1 MNHIQSVSVL
11 YEYGH
16 PGVKF
21 HYQNGDSRTLR
32 DNEAEQFI
40 ALVER
45 QRHRQDIDFLNM
57 SRMRRYIANQYF
69 H

>member
-1 MNHIQSVSVL
+1 MNHIKSVSVL
-11 YEYGH
+11 YEYGQ

-21 HYQNGDSRTLR
+21 HYQNGESRELR
-32 DNEAEQFI
+32 NEEAEQFI
-40 ALVER
+40 TLVEK

-57 SRMRRYIANQYF
+57 SRVRRYVANQYF

>member
-1 MNHIQSVSVL
+1 MNHIESVSVL
-11 YEYGH
+11 YEYGQ

-21 HYQNGDSRTLR
+21 HYQNGESRKLR
-32 DNEAEQFI
+32 DEEAEQFI
-40 ALVER
+40 TLVEK

-57 SRMRRYIANQYF
+57 SRVRRYVANQYF